1 MNITYRGSSSVA
13 RSALAQA
20 GVVLAST
27 GRPFSA
33 AAIERA
39 AGLANGSRIRV
50 VTVARIHGFA
60 FGLQHPGLM
69 PNKREKDAAQAV
81 VTDAIKALHKR
92 GLTAD
97 GEVVITRTPGKA
109 FARSA
114 KSAKTVTHVVID
126 PGAGR
131 LARLEATATARSVR
145 LRTKGITVQTAP

>member
-1 MNITYRGSSSVA
+1 MSATYRGSSSAA

-20 GVVLAST
+20 GVILAST
-27 GRPFSA
+27 GKPFSA

-39 AGLANGSRIRV
+39 AELANGSRIRV

-69 PNKREKDAAQAV
+69 PNKKEKDTAQAV

-92 GLTAD
+92 GLAAD
-97 GEVVITRTPGKA
+97 GEVVITRSPGKA

-114 KSAKTVTHVVID
+114 KSAKSVAHVIVD
-126 PGAGR
+126 SGASS
-131 LARLEATATARSVR
+131 LERLEANATARSVR
-145 LRTKGITVQTAP
+145 WRTKGITVLTA